1 MSNTTTMDTIL
12 FDLDGTLLPMEND
25 RFIDLYYDGMAIVG
39 EPYGVS
45 RQYLYDVVEEA
56 FVTMMHNRGTMTNQ
70 ELFFSRMKEN
80 AGHNYELICRIFER
94 FSDVEFDTVRQCTG
108 YNPMAGQWIRAL
120 RDKGYRIVLAT
131 NPLFPARCTRRRIQ
145 WAGMDPEDFALV
157 TSYEDHCYAKP
168 YREYFLEVIERCNI
182 SPSQCMMVGNDVRED
197 MVASELGMRVY
208 LLKNNMVNSKNLDY
222 SMYPQGYYEDFT
234 RVVAALPTL

>member
-80 AGHNYELICRIFER
+80 AGHNNELICRIFER

-168 YREYFLEVIERCNI
+168 YREYFLEVMERCNI